1 MEFFWLTAGFAAGIF
16 VGVRL
21 AIAFHKHV
29 ILKILED
36 AGFTNEE
43 IKTMTRRL
51 EGKVKD
57 VQSKDDLPKVDVDL
71 EEQVNIFYAYRQDNG
86 EFLAQAAEY
95 KELIALIHKRLG
107 NVTVLVDTN
116 VIRKMPGY
124 PKWSSL
130 L

>member
-1 MEFFWLTAGFAAGIF
+1 MDFLWFILGAIVGGF

-29 ILKILED
+29 ILSILKD
-36 AGFTNEE
+36 AGFTSDE
-43 IKTMTRRL
+43 IAKMTDRL
-51 EGKVKD
+51 NKQIKAADTKEP
-57 VQSKDDLPKVDVDL
+57 PKVDVDL
-71 EEQVNIFYAYRQDNG
+71 EEHDNIFYAYRQDTG

-124 PKWSSL
+124 PK
-130 L
+130 

>member
-43 IKTMTRRL
+43 IKQMTARL
-51 EGKVKD
+51 DKKIKD
-57 VQSKDDLPKVDVDL
+57 VDTKEPPKVDVNL
-71 EEQVNIFYAYRQDNG
+71 EEHNNIFYAYRQDTG
-86 EFLAQAAEY
+86 EFLAQAGDY
-95 KELIALIHKRLG
+95 NELIALIYKRLG

-116 VIRKMPGY
+116 VIKRMPGY
-124 PKWSSL
+124 PTK
-130 L
+130 

>member
-21 AIAFHKHV
+21 AIQFHKHV
-29 ILKILED
+29 ILSILSD

-43 IKTMTRRL
+43 IKQMTARL
-51 EGKVKD
+51 DKRIKEVD
-57 VQSKDDLPKVDVDL
+57 STAELPKVDINL
-71 EEQVNIFYAYRQDNG
+71 EEHDNIFYAYRQDTG
-86 EFLAQAAEY
+86 EFLAQAGDY
-95 KELIALIHKRLG
+95 NELIALIYKRLG

-124 PKWSSL
+124 PTK
-130 L
+130 

>member
-21 AIAFHKHV
+21 AIKFHKHV

-43 IKTMTRRL
+43 IAQMTRRL
-51 EGKVKD
+51 EGRARD
-57 VQSKDDLPKVDVDL
+57 VQDSTDDLPKVDINL
-71 EEQVNIFYAYRQDNG
+71 EEHDNIFYAYRQDTG
-86 EFLAQAAEY
+86 EFLAQAADY
-95 KELIALIHKRLG
+95 NELIALIYKRLG

-116 VIRKMPGY
+116 VIKRMPGY
-124 PKWSSL
+124 PSK
-130 L
+130 